1 MSSAITSKSIDIK
14 KSLLDAVL
22 AGLLALIVF
31 GPIVGVVL
39 DGYSFNLEFGRVA
52 WMTGIVMGG
61 RFLHSQYQQTAKGR
75 VTLERF
81 ETVGSGVHVLSPDHK
96 SRLRWILPLLV
107 LLAVLFPFVATKY
120 LLTVVILG
128 LIYVLLGLGLN
139 IVVGLAGLLD
149 LGYVAF
155 YAIGAYGLA
164 LGYEYLGLGFW
175 TVLPLSALLAAM
187 AGALLGFPV
196 LRMHGDYLAIVTLGF
211 GEIIRLILNNW
222 LDFTGGPNG
231 MSVPAPTFLGLEFGR
246 RAKDGGVPF
255 HEFFGVA
262 YNPNLKFLFIYI
274 VLFLV
279 VMLVLYIKHRL
290 TRMPVGRAWE
300 ALREDEIA
308 CRAMGLNHVL
318 VKLSA
323 FMIGAST
330 AGLAG
335 VFFASYQGFVNPSS
349 FTFFESALI
358 LAIVVLGG
366 MGSTVG
372 VVIAAFVLTVAPE
385 LLRAFADYRVLLF
398 GVLMVVMM
406 IWRPRGLIRI
416 SRSGFAP
423 RKGVA
428 P

>member
-1 MSSAITSKSIDIK
+1 MNAMTQSTGVREA
-14 KSLLDAVL
+14 LLDTLL
-22 AGLLALIVF
+22 AGVIALVVF

-39 DGYSFNLEFGRVA
+39 DGYSFKLSPQRVA
-52 WMTGIVMGG
+52 LLVGLVMVG
-61 RFLHSQYQQTAKGR
+61 RLVISLILHTPFGQ
-75 VTLERF
+75 RF
-81 ETVGSGVHVLSPDHK
+81 KRKFEGNDDGVYVREPGHR
-96 SRLRWILPLLV
+96 SRLRWVLPLLLV
-107 LLAVLFPFVATKY
+107 VALAFPFLSSKY
-120 LLTVVILG
+120 LLTVAILG

-175 TVLPLSALLAAM
+175 SMLPIAALLAAF

-211 GEIIRLILNNW
+211 GEIIRLVLTNW
-222 LDFTGGPNG
+222 LSFTGGPNG
-231 MSVPAPTFLGLEFGR
+231 VSVPSPTFFGLEFAR
-246 RAKDGGVPF
+246 RAREGGVPY
-255 HEFFGVA
+255 HEFFHLD
-262 YNPNLKFLFIYI
+262 YNPNMKFIFIYVVLVLVVLL
-274 VLFLV
+274 VLF
-279 VMLVLYIKHRL
+279 IKHRL
-290 TRMPVGRAWE
+290 TRMPIGRAWE

-323 FMIGAST
+323 FMLGAST
-330 AGLAG
+330 AGIAG
-335 VFFASYQGFVNPSS
+335 VFFASYQGFVNPTS

-366 MGSTVG
+366 MGSTLG

-385 LLRAFADYRVLLF
+385 LLRSFAEYRVLLF
-398 GVLMVVMM
+398 GMLMVLMM
-406 IWRPRGLIRI
+406 IWRPRGLVRTT
-416 SRSGFAP
+416 RVGVP
-423 RKGVA
+423 VRKGVRHE
-428 P
+428 

>member
-1 MSSAITSKSIDIK
+1 MTSDGFSLKRCILDSIFSGMI
-14 KSLLDAVL
+14 
-22 AGLLALIVF
+22 ALIIF
-31 GPIVGVVL
+31 GPIAGVIL
-39 DGYSFNLEFGRVA
+39 DGYSFTFDGQRLA
-52 WMTGIVMGG
+52 WIVGTVMVG
-61 RFLHSQYQQTAKGR
+61 RFLLSAFSATAAGHAPPHCRIQTVPVNVFRPPAYKSR
-75 VTLERF
+75 MRWIIPLIVTLA
-81 ETVGSGVHVLSPDHK
+81 
-96 SRLRWILPLLV
+96 IC
-107 LLAVLFPFVATKY
+107 FPFVATKY
-120 LLTVVILG
+120 VLTVAILG

-164 LGYEYLGLGFW
+164 LGYQYLGLGFW
-175 TVLPLSALLAAM
+175 SMLPLAALMAAG

-211 GEIIRLILNNW
+211 GEIIRLVLNNW
-222 LDFTGGPNG
+222 LTFTGGPNG
-231 MSVPAPTFLGLEFGR
+231 VSAPAPTFFGLEFGR
-246 RAKDGGVPF
+246 RAKEGGVPF
-255 HEFFGVA
+255 HEFFGLT
-262 YNPNLKFLFIYI
+262 YNPNLKFIFIYA

-290 TRMPVGRAWE
+290 TRMPIGRAWE

-308 CRAMGLNHVL
+308 CRSMGLNHVL

-323 FMIGAST
+323 FTLGAST
-330 AGLAG
+330 AGIAG
-335 VFFASYQGFVNPSS
+335 VFFATYQGFVNPTS

-372 VVIAAFVLTVAPE
+372 VVLAAFVLTVTPE
-385 LLRAFADYRVLLF
+385 LLRSFAEYRVLLF
-398 GVLMVVMM
+398 GMLMVVMM

-416 SRSGFAP
+416 NRSGFAV

>member
-1 MSSAITSKSIDIK
+1 MSSAIARKPIDIK
-14 KSLLDAVL
+14 KSLVDTVL

-39 DGYSFNLEFGRVA
+39 DGYSFNLEFGRVG
-52 WMTGIVMGG
+52 WMIGIVMLG
-61 RFLHSQYQQTAKGR
+61 RFLLSLYLQSARGS
-75 VTLERF
+75 VLLERF
-81 ETVGSGVHVLSPDHK
+81 ESSGSGVHVRAPDFK
-96 SRLRWILPLLV
+96 SSLRWVLPLILV
-107 LLAVLFPFVATKY
+107 AAVIFPFFASKY

-164 LGYEYLGLGFW
+164 LGYQHLGLGFW
-175 TVLPLSALLAAM
+175 SVLPLSALAAALA
-187 AGALLGFPV
+187 GGLLGFPV

-211 GEIIRLILNNW
+211 GEIIRLVLNNW
-222 LDFTGGPNG
+222 LSFTGGPNG
-231 MSVPAPTFLGLEFGR
+231 MPVPSPTFFGLEFGR

-255 HEFFGVA
+255 HEFFGIA
-262 YNPNLKFLFIYI
+262 YNPNLKFLFIYV

-308 CRAMGLNHVL
+308 CRSLGLNHVL

-323 FMIGAST
+323 FTLGAST

-385 LLRAFADYRVLLF
+385 LLRSFADYRVLLF
-398 GVLMVVMM
+398 GILMVLMM

-416 SRSGFAP
+416 SRSGFTP

>member
-1 MSSAITSKSIDIK
+1 MSCTINKPVNLK
-14 KSLLDAVL
+14 KSLVDAIM

-31 GPIVGVVL
+31 GPIVGIVL
-39 DGYSFNLEFGRVA
+39 DGYGFNLRPERTAIIVA
-52 WMTGIVMGG
+52 IVMAG
-61 RFLHSQYQQTAKGR
+61 RFLLSLFLQTPRGR
-75 VTLERF
+75 RLAEGF
-81 ETVGSGVHVLSPDHK
+81 ESSGEGVHVLAPDYK
-96 SRLRWILPLLV
+96 SRLRWIIPLLIV
-107 LLAVLFPFVATKY
+107 IALVFPVFANKY
-120 LLTVVILG
+120 MLTVVILG

-164 LGYEYLGLGFW
+164 LGYQYLGLGFW
-175 TVLPLSALLAAM
+175 SALPLSAIAAALA
-187 AGALLGFPV
+187 GCILGFPV

-211 GEIIRLILNNW
+211 GEIIRLVLNNW

-231 MSVPAPTFLGLEFGR
+231 VPVPSPTIFGLEFGR
-246 RAKDGGVPF
+246 RAKDGGVPI
-255 HEFFGVA
+255 HEYFGFA
-262 YNPNLKFLFIYI
+262 YNGDLKFMFIYAVLFI
-274 VLFLV
+274 V

-323 FMIGAST
+323 FTLGAST

-335 VFFASYQGFVNPSS
+335 VFFASYQGFVNPAS

-372 VVIAAFVLTVAPE
+372 VVIAAFVLTVTPE
-385 LLRAFADYRVLLF
+385 LLRSFAEYRVLLF
-398 GVLMVVMM
+398 GVLMVLMM

-416 SRSGFAP
+416 SRAGVTP